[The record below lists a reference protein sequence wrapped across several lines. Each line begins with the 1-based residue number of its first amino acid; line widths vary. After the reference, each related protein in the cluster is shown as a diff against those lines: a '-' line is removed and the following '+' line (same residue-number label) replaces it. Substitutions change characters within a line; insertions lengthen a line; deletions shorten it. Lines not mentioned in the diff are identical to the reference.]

1 MKRLIL
7 AGAAALGSAAFMLLL
22 LPGSWPMS
30 FLIPILLVFIPQFLQ
45 ENIVPMPWGRR
56 LLVSALLC
64 AGLAGLTALSCT
76 TDSCTE
82 QLGKYLIL
90 CAACFPVLIGKHFF
104 LIFWNRKRDASE

>member
-1 MKRLIL
+1 
-7 AGAAALGSAAFMLLL
+7 
-22 LPGSWPMS
+22 
-30 FLIPILLVFIPQFLQ
+30 
-45 ENIVPMPWGRR
+45 MPWGRR